1 MFLGD
6 VKVSELE
13 SFTPLRGG
21 VLVKRLDGNAVTK
34 GGIII
39 PDTAQEKPQ
48 TGIVVSVGKG
58 ERDSNGNLIPNEV
71 AVGDKVLFSK
81 WGGTEIKLD
90 GNDYLLMKQSDILGV
105 DYSNSEILGCSGSCC
120 GCKGC
125 N

>member
-1 MFLGD
+1 M
-6 VKVSELE
+6 SELE
-13 SFTPLRGG
+13 SFSPLRGG
-21 VLVKRLDGNAVTK
+21 VLVKRLDESTVTS

-58 ERDSNGNLIPNEV
+58 DKDVNGNLIPNEV
-71 AVGDKVLFSK
+71 EVGDKVLFSK

-90 GNDYLLMKQSDILGV
+90 GNDYLLMKQSDILGI
-105 DYSNSEILGCSGSCC
+105 DYSNSEIFGCSGSCC